1 MSKNGATYPFGYIGP
16 LYGLDR
22 NNANK
27 LNSIPIDTATPS
39 NNAVL
44 QYNSTTQ
51 TYEPKSS
58 VVFDD
63 IEQTNP
69 VYNFMECG
77 STGAQTLS
85 NNAVQSL
92 TFWGVNNLLGPAIV
106 KAQDLDPLD
115 NAYDFI
121 VLEDGIYSVETTI
134 TFSANPN
141 GERVLIIYIQGGNK
155 GHELDSAT
163 APNAKRMHCSARDFM
178 TAGDRIRIAA
188 FQNSGGNLSV
198 GSSAGL
204 NRLTIFK
211 EQ

>member
-1 MSKNGATYPFGYIGP
+1 MAGTYPFGYIGP
-16 LYGLDR
+16 LYGLDL

-27 LNSIPIDTATPS
+27 LNSIPIDPSTPS

-51 TYEPKSS
+51 TYEPRSS

-69 VYNFMECG
+69 VYNFIECG
-77 STGAQTLS
+77 RTGPQTLA
-85 NNAVQSL
+85 NYAVASI
-92 TFWGVNNLLGPAIV
+92 VNWAITNQLGSAIV
-106 KAQDLDPLD
+106 KADVVDPLD

-121 VLEDGIYSVETTI
+121 VLEDGIYSVECTMS
-134 TFSANPN
+134 FQAGGGQRGS
-141 GERVLIIYIQGGNK
+141 IIYIQGGNK
-155 GHELDSAT
+155 GHELDNNT
-163 APNAKRMHCSARDFM
+163 GFENTRIQVSARDFM
-178 TAGDRIRIAA
+178 QAGDRIRIAA
-188 FQNSGGNLSV
+188 FQNSGGNLDVLS
-198 GSSAGL
+198 GGL

>member
-1 MSKNGATYPFGYIGP
+1 MSISNLQVSSQSPYDI
-16 LYGLDR
+16 R
-22 NNANK
+22 C
-27 LNSIPIDTATPS
+27 NSINASEHTC
-39 NNAVL
+39 NNMNC
-44 QYNSTTQ
+44 QNMNSTSIITDTFQ
-51 TYEPKSS
+51 
-58 VVFDD
+58 VN
-63 IEQTNP
+63 NP

-92 TFWGVNNLLGPAIV
+92 TFWGVSNLLGSAIV
-106 KAQDLDPLD
+106 KADVVDPLD

-134 TFSANPN
+134 TFDANPN
-141 GERVLIIYIQGGNK
+141 GERVLIIYIQGSNK

-178 TAGDRIRIAA
+178 VAGDRIRIAA
-188 FQNSGGNLSV
+188 FQNSGGSLGV
-198 GSSAGL
+198 GSGSGL